1 MLTSIEKRR
10 SIRKYENRSVEEEKI
25 MTMLESARWAP
36 SGNNTQPW
44 HFIVIQSQEMREK
57 VAAVS
62 HQQQWMLSA
71 PVHIACVADLSSR
84 IGGEEKPVLTEE
96 SPQHELKQVI
106 RDTAIAVEHLVLE
119 AENQG
124 LGTCWV
130 AWFTQEEIRPV
141 LKVPQ
146 DKFVVAVIT
155 VGYPAHQPSPTP
167 RKKITDM
174 VRWETW

>member
-1 MLTSIEKRR
+1 MLTSIETRR
-10 SIRKYENRSVEEEKI
+10 SIRKYEDRPVEDEKTTAI
-25 MTMLESARWAP
+25 LESARWAP

-62 HQQQWMLSA
+62 HQQKWMLTA

-84 IGGEEKPVLTEE
+84 ITGHPEVVLTEV
-96 SPQHELKQVI
+96 SSQHELKQVI
-106 RDTAIAVEHLVLE
+106 RDTAIAAEHLVLE

-141 LKVPQ
+141 LGIPD
-146 DKFVVAVIT
+146 DKYVVAVIT
-155 VGYPAHQPSPTP
+155 VGYPAHAPAPTP
-167 RKKITDM
+167 RKKLSDI